1 MPCDWLRSRSLVMV
15 MMMMI
20 LPFDRW
26 EMAAMSLTRSLVGL
40 LSYFGLVSLDADV
53 YDYLR

>member
-1 MPCDWLRSRSLVMV
+1 MVM